1 MSMSMGS
8 LRWHFTNKSVT
19 GAPYSI
25 KSYSLSH
32 SWTPWWR
39 VRWLK
44 HAVSSWGRG
53 GTAAMMVQN
62 EQTTEEHSTLEQQS
76 PGRLN
81 HPAWCVVCQH
91 DIAHICC
98 WVPCCGAV
106 DAGRPPLSINISC
119 QHGAQQQTCHMPLLQ
134 SNDGTNRWKD
144 TRPFHRPCSA
154 YYVGSDN
161 NPLLHQS
168 VSPFAQNENIKFI
181 RNVLQH
187 ATLKNLFTLTEL
199 RFYIPLNTN

>member
-1 MSMSMGS
+1 MTQLDTTVKSTMTETCSAV
-8 LRWHFTNKSVT
+8 LRSRRNCSNDGAERTDDGRAFHARAAVT
-19 GAPYSI
+19 GKARSPSVVRRV
-25 KSYSLSH
+25 STWHCPHLLLS
-32 SWTPWWR
+32 
-39 VRWLK
+39 VVL
-44 HAVSSWGRG
+44 
-53 GTAAMMVQN
+53 
-62 EQTTEEHSTLEQQS
+62 
-76 PGRLN
+76 
-81 HPAWCVVCQH
+81 WCR
-91 DIAHICC
+91 
-98 WVPCCGAV
+98 V

-168 VSPFAQNENIKFI
+168 VSPFAQNENIKLI

-187 ATLKNLFTLTEL
+187 ATLKNLFKLTEL